1 MTDCPG
7 NTAATARGRKWKDPA
22 LDAAMRDG
30 RSSAVMLGCGETY
43 LGPFGIFL
51 QATTLQIGLL
61 ATLPQLIGAVMQWA
75 SALGMDRFKSRRRI
89 IVASVFCQA
98 LVWIPMGLL
107 PFLVNR
113 SQYAVYLLIVLAVL
127 HHATAGFSLP
137 VWNSLIG
144 DLVPADIRGRFFGHR
159 NRIKGMYSFL
169 ALSLAGFVLDI
180 FARSGRT
187 AIGFFII
194 FMIAGLARLNSSR
207 WLARYGDPEFI
218 LPAEHVFTFRQ
229 FIKRSPH
236 SNFAKYVFFVATIN
250 FAVAFSAPYFALYM
264 LRDLRFS
271 YLQFTAVTS
280 IATITQFLLFRHW
293 GDLSDSFG
301 NKKILNVCGWGVGFV
316 PMLWLVSANIF
327 YLMAIQVVSGIVW
340 AGFSLASNN
349 FLFDAVSPPKRA
361 RCVAYQSLVNGI
373 TVLAGSLAGGF
384 VAVRLPHSF
393 DLGFWVWTPAFTL
406 PVIFLLSGLMRL
418 TAAAFMIRKFKEVR
432 TVEPIRHRELLYRVS
447 HIKPIAGATFSL
459 FTGTSREEKSD
470 SPPKQG

>member
-1 MTDCPG
+1 MTDRPDH
-7 NTAATARGRKWKDPA
+7 TPATARGKKWDDPS
-22 LDAAMRDG
+22 LDAAIRDG

-51 QATTLQIGLL
+51 QAGTLQIGLL
-61 ATLPQLIGAVMQWA
+61 ATLPQLVGAIMQWVNA
-75 SALGMDRFKSRRRI
+75 RTMDRFKSRRRI
-89 IVASVFCQA
+89 IVASVICQA

-107 PFLVNR
+107 PFFVSR
-113 SQYAVYLLIVLAVL
+113 SQSAVYLLIALAVL
-127 HHATAGFSLP
+127 YHATAGFSLP

-159 NRIKGMYSFL
+159 NRIKGIYSFF
-169 ALSLAGFVLDI
+169 ALSLAGVVLHL
-180 FARSGRT
+180 FARSGQT
-187 AIGFFII
+187 AMGFLII
-194 FMIAGLARLNSSR
+194 FMVAALARLNSSR

-229 FIKRSPH
+229 FLQRSPH
-236 SNFAKYVFFVATIN
+236 SNFAKYVFFVAAIN

-264 LRDLRFS
+264 LRDLKFS

-280 IATITQFLLFRHW
+280 VSTITQFLLFRHW
-293 GDLSDSFG
+293 GNLSDSFG

-316 PMLWLVSANIF
+316 PMLWLFSANIF
-327 YLMAIQVVSGIVW
+327 YLMAIQVVGGIVW

-361 RCVAYQSLVNGI
+361 RCVAYQSLVNGV
-373 TVLAGSLAGGF
+373 TVLTGSLLGGF

-393 DLGFWVWTPAFTL
+393 DVGFWIWTPAFTL

-418 TAAAFMIRKFKEVR
+418 AAAAFMLRKFKEVR
-432 TVEPIRHRELLYRVS
+432 TVEPIRHRELIYRVS

-459 FTGTSREEKSD
+459 FTGTSREDKSD
-470 SPPKQG
+470 SPPKQE